1 MSLSTEDMLHGAA
14 LLSLMQSM
22 EDLGKEITYKIS
34 RGETKSCYQLLIHH
48 SNNIN
53 SLNIGLYIKRSRKRL
68 SPWRYTFSHEN
79 QHEIERLL
87 DKNDYLFLLLI
98 TDQEGVAIIDYNTLK
113 LLLDNHFDSSEW
125 ISVSR
130 KLRENYRICGK
141 NGKLDRALP
150 KNDFPK
156 RIIEYINTNLYQ
168 TKEIEPKRNRFNH
181 YIRKIKNKFNSE
193 LK

>member
-14 LLSLMQSM
+14 ILSLISSM
-22 EDLGKEITYKIS
+22 EDLDKEITYKIS
-34 RGETKSCYQLLIHH
+34 KGETKSCYELLIRH

-87 DKNDYLFLLLI
+87 DKNDHLFLLLI
-98 TDQEGVAIIDYNTLK
+98 TDQEGVAVIDYSTLK

-125 ISVSR
+125 IAVSR
-130 KLRENYRICGK
+130 KLRENYRVSGK
-141 NGKLDRALP
+141 NGKLNRALP

-156 RIIEYINTNLYQ
+156 RIIDYINSNLYQ
-168 TKEIEPKRNRFNH
+168 PKQIEPKKKNLNH
-181 YIRKIKNKFNSE
+181 YIKKLKNK
-193 LK
+193 LG